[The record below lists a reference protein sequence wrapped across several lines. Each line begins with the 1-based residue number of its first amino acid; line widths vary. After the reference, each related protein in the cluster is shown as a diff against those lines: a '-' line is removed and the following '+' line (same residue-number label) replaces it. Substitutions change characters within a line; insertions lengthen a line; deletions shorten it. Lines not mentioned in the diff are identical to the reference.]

1 VPGGK
6 IEVISLDPEL
16 GGIFFISDSPG
27 ARSRPSFSRS
37 DECMTCHAPRHLDNI
52 PGLMVESVV
61 PGLTGGG
68 ERAFRRRQT
77 GHSIPLGERFGGY
90 HVTGVGSTFP
100 RGWGNLL
107 LDRTAGVL
115 REIPVAV
122 GELFDISRYPVATSD
137 ALAQMLHEHQV
148 GFVNRALQASYRT
161 RVLMQRDG
169 AADEARA
176 AELDKLAA
184 ELVRYI
190 LFADEAPFSPG
201 DLVSDPAFRRDFLAG
216 ARRVNG
222 AALKDLDGDQR
233 LLRYRC
239 SYMVYSPA
247 FVGLPEPLKKR
258 VLVQLGTVLT
268 GQEPEFSYL
277 GAEEKATILAIL
289 HETLPESRPHL
300 ASRF

>member
-1 VPGGK
+1 
-6 IEVISLDPEL
+6 
-16 GGIFFISDSPG
+16 
-27 ARSRPSFSRS
+27 
-37 DECMTCHAPRHLDNI
+37 
-52 PGLMVESVV
+52 MVESVV

-90 HVTGVGSTFP
+90 HVTGVGPTFP
-100 RGWGNLL
+100 PGWGNLL

-169 AADEARA
+169 AADEASA
-176 AELDKLAA
+176 AELDKLACGTCP
-184 ELVRYI
+184 LHSVRRRGA
-190 LFADEAPFSPG
+190 FFPG
-201 DLVSDPAFRRDFLAG
+201 NLVSDPAFRRDFLTS

-239 SYMVYSPA
+239 SYMIYSPA

-268 GQEPEFSYL
+268 VDEPEFSYL

-289 HETLPESRPHL
+289 HETLPELAPAPCEPLLSRSEKL
-300 ASRF
+300 SLSLFIFVFI